1 MPEYVSCL
9 SVLKKSP
16 KIRTLINIHI
26 SFLCKPAGVYFLDVN
41 KNLRLLK
48 ETIPLVSSV
57 DHTIIIQI
65 CTRCSQ
71 ILELIIVKCISC
83 GIVRIQCMTL

>member
-1 MPEYVSCL
+1 MSEYVSCL
-9 SVLKKSP
+9 SVLKNST
-16 KIRTLINIHI
+16 KIRSLMNIHI

-65 CTRCSQ
+65 STRCFQ
-71 ILELIIVKCISC
+71 IFEFILAYSI
-83 GIVRIQCMTL
+83 

>member
-1 MPEYVSCL
+1 MSEYVSCL
-9 SVLKKSP
+9 SVLRNST

-41 KNLRLLK
+41 KIPILLK

-57 DHTIIIQI
+57 DHTIIIQV
-65 CTRCSQ
+65 CTECYQ
-71 ILELIIVKCISC
+71 
-83 GIVRIQCMTL
+83 TLVFI

>member
-9 SVLKKSP
+9 SVLKKYP

-41 KNLRLLK
+41 KILILLK

-57 DHTIIIQI
+57 DHTIIIQV
-65 CTRCSQ
+65 CTECFQ
-71 ILELIIVKCISC
+71 
-83 GIVRIQCMTL
+83 TLVFI